1 MFFSKTAKANLAL
14 SLAAFFWGTT
24 FIAQRQ
30 AMDNLSPL
38 AFSGLRFTLGA
49 LCLLPLALPRAAK
62 IIHQT
67 QDRRALYKTW
77 LIGGL
82 ISGGCIFGGVA
93 FQQYGLLWTTAGKAG
108 FITSL
113 YVVLIPLILRLMGH
127 KILLGEGIG
136 ALLAVAGLYLLS
148 FTGGF
153 LGLSLGD
160 GLVLIGAFVWAGH
173 VLALGWLAP
182 KMDAVM
188 LGVGQALV
196 CGLLGLLSTLV
207 LGQWPSW
214 EAIWASKV
222 DILWG
227 GILSVSL
234 GFTLQVVGQKNAKPA
249 PAAIILQ
256 MEAVVAVLAGWLYLN
271 EEITERMFVGIVLML
286 AGMLLSQLW
295 PIMVSSKRLPEQ
307 SAGRVQDGPVPAL
320 DQAGGE
326 SLAVPAGD
334 ADRG

>member
-24 FIAQRQ
+24 FIVQRQ

-49 LCLLPLALPRAAK
+49 LCLMPLALPRAVRL
-62 IIHQT
+62 INQSH
-67 QDRRALYKTW
+67 DRRDLCKKW
-77 LIGGL
+77 LFGGL
-82 ISGGCIFGGVA
+82 ISGSFIFGGVA
-93 FQQYGLLWTTAGKAG
+93 LQQYGLLTTTAGKAG

-113 YVVLIPLILRLMGH
+113 YVVIIPIILRLMGH

-136 ALLAVAGLYLLS
+136 ALLAVAGLYFLSFAGGLLS
-148 FTGGF
+148 
-153 LGLSLGD
+153 LSIGD

-182 KMDAVM
+182 KMDAII

-196 CGLLGLLSTLV
+196 CGVLGLLSTLA
-207 LGQWPSW
+207 LGQWPPW
-214 EAIWASKV
+214 EALWASKV
-222 DILWG
+222 EILWG
-227 GILSVSL
+227 GIFSVSL
-234 GFTLQVVGQKNAKPA
+234 GFTLQVIGQKNAKPA

-256 MEAVVAVLAGWLYLN
+256 MEAVVAALAGYKYLQ
-271 EEITERMFVGIVLML
+271 EEITGRMFFGIVLML

-295 PIMVSSKRLPEQ
+295 PIMRK
-307 SAGRVQDGPVPAL
+307 GR
-320 DQAGGE
+320 
-326 SLAVPAGD
+326 
-334 ADRG
+334 

>member
-24 FIAQRQ
+24 FIVQRQ

-49 LCLLPLALPRAAK
+49 LCLMPLALPRAVRLTS
-62 IIHQT
+62 QSP
-67 QDRRALYKTW
+67 DRKALHKKW
-77 LIGGL
+77 LYGSL
-82 ISGGCIFGGVA
+82 ISGGFIFGGVA
-93 FQQYGLLWTTAGKAG
+93 LQQYGLLTTTAGKAG

-113 YVVLIPLILRLMGH
+113 YVVIIPLILRLMGY

-136 ALLAVAGLYLLS
+136 ALLAVSGLYFLSFSGGLLS
-148 FTGGF
+148 
-153 LGLSLGD
+153 LSLGD

-182 KMDAVM
+182 KMDAII

-196 CGLLGLLSTLV
+196 CGVLGLLSTLA
-207 LGQWPSW
+207 LGQWPPW
-214 EAIWASKV
+214 EALWASKV
-222 DILWG
+222 DVLWG
-227 GILSVSL
+227 GIFSVSL
-234 GFTLQVVGQKNAKPA
+234 GFTLQVIGQKNAKPA

-256 MEAVVAVLAGWLYLN
+256 MEAVVAALAGYKYLN
-271 EEITERMFVGIVLML
+271 EDISGRMFFGIVLML

-295 PIMVSSKRLPEQ
+295 PIMRR
-307 SAGRVQDGPVPAL
+307 GR
-320 DQAGGE
+320 
-326 SLAVPAGD
+326 
-334 ADRG
+334 